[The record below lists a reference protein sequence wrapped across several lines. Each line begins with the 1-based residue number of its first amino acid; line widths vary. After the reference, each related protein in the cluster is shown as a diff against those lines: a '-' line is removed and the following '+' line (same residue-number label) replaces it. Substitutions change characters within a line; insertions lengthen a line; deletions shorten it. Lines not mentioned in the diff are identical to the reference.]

1 MKKLLG
7 ITLGIMTALGG
18 FVDLGQIVFTTQAGA
33 LFGYTLMWAIVL
45 GTAAIIV
52 YMEMCGRIAV
62 VAKEPVF
69 AIVRTHLGFR
79 LGLVTLI
86 ASNLLNLITC
96 AAELGGIA
104 IVLHLLTGWPDNLL
118 LIASTLALG
127 VIILLFRFQWIE
139 RTFGLSGLL
148 MIVFAVS
155 AIVLHPDWNQV
166 ARGLIPTLSQPD
178 AKHAFLY
185 GYFAVGI
192 FSAMLMEYEVHFYS
206 SGAIEEDWTV
216 KDLAENFMVASLGSI
231 LGSLLTASLLAL
243 GAMLFLPRGIF
254 PSLLSTTTLAGAFP
268 FAQKALVAA
277 LFGTLA
283 CITGAAVETA
293 LSGAYNVCQFF
304 NLEWGKSRPAKSV
317 PVYTATWIGM
327 FILAMVIALTGVRP
341 LQLVNISIIFGMV
354 IMPLTYYPILRVAAD
369 KNIMGKHVNS
379 KTDSIV
385 GIVFL
390 VLITIAAI
398 AAIPLMIIT
407 RSGKP

>member
-379 KTDSIV
+379 KTDSSV